1 MNRETESSVP
11 APAAGAPGPISCTQ
25 RKVDSMTDMLMIAGF
40 AVMTLAAL
48 GLSAWSGRVI
58 REGREER

>member
-1 MNRETESSVP
+1 
-11 APAAGAPGPISCTQ
+11 
-25 RKVDSMTDMLMIAGF
+25 MTDMLMIAGF